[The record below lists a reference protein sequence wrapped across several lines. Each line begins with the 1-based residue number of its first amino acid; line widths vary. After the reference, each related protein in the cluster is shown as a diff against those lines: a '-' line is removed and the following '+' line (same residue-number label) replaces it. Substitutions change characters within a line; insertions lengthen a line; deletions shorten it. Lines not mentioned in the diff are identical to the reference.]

1 MRVNNK
7 GRNYSRNI
15 RGVLTT
21 YIIFILLSL
30 WVPIVDSSVAVLDIV
45 PDSPE
50 QGDMVSFSFR
60 ADPLE
65 ELMIS
70 IAFSA
75 EVHVTDGLYDF
86 FVDDIRIPSSSNMFS
101 VSVGGVSD
109 LHVSLEMPF
118 SITETVSSTD
128 GLAFIS
134 AGGIPEGVYDVR
146 IHGPALDGVS
156 KVYLNFTAEFTVHTD
171 KDGLYEYQYDTKGM
185 PAGVFT
191 VDVDGVKRE
200 IKLLPR
206 EKRWTEYIFPYG
218 MVLVLIGIF
227 IATYFLYKRG
237 YISIEMETE

>member
-86 FVDDIRIPSSSNMFS
+86 FVDDIRIDRNIFS
-101 VSVGGVSD
+101 
-109 LHVSLEMPF
+109 
-118 SITETVSSTD
+118 
-128 GLAFIS
+128 
-134 AGGIPEGVYDVR
+134 
-146 IHGPALDGVS
+146 
-156 KVYLNFTAEFTVHTD
+156 
-171 KDGLYEYQYDTKGM
+171 
-185 PAGVFT
+185 
-191 VDVDGVKRE
+191 
-200 IKLLPR
+200 PR
-206 EKRWTEYIFPYG
+206 KI
-218 MVLVLIGIF
+218 
-227 IATYFLYKRG
+227 
-237 YISIEMETE
+237 